1 MQLDSR
7 ALILVTGAA
16 GRIGRAVVSA
26 LRAQKWTVRGFDR
39 KPSSNANEFVVGDLA
54 QLGEVQEAAS
64 GASAIIHLGGEPDDN
79 DFMTRIVPS
88 NIVGTH
94 NVLEA
99 ARVNGVNR
107 VLLASSGQVNW
118 WQQLEGPWPIH
129 ADDPYTPRH
138 WYAAGKIFLEAAGRA
153 YARNYGMAVV
163 AVRLGWCP
171 RNREHLAELTATPR
185 GHNTYLSPGDAGRF
199 FVRAVEAALTPGF
212 TVLFVTSRPV
222 HKAIFDAEPAKQLF
236 GWQPSDQWPTGAA
249 EGLDES

>member
-1 MQLDSR
+1 MQLDSG

-26 LRAQKWTVRGFDR
+26 LVARKWTVRGFDR
-39 KPSSNANEFVVGDLA
+39 KPSSLAHEFIVGELA
-54 QLGEVQEAAS
+54 QPEEVQRAAA
-64 GASAIIHLGGEPDDN
+64 GVAAIIHLGGEPDDN

-88 NIVGTH
+88 NIVGSH

-99 ARVNGVNR
+99 ARLNGVNR

-138 WYAAGKIFLEAAGRA
+138 WYAASKIFMEAAGQA
-153 YARNYGMAVV
+153 YARSYGMAVI

-199 FVRAVEAALTPGF
+199 FVRAMEAPLGPGF
-212 TVLFVTSRPV
+212 TVLFVTSRPA
-222 HKAIFDAEPAKQLF
+222 HKAIFDPDPAKRLL
-236 GWQPSDQWPTGAA
+236 GWEPSDQWPTGAA
-249 EGLDES
+249 EGLSES